1 MASDGGPFAASL
13 VDVAVRAAVLAGAP
27 RRTVA
32 ATAAAV
38 ASAVMVA
45 MRTGAGA
52 GGGAAAAPTASQL
65 RRSKRKKKVAREALA
80 AASRQPHD
88 VEVAETM
95 VHSGASD
102 LSTPLA
108 QATALDIAATPLPAL
123 AEHLPPSLC
132 QHCGQ
137 SFSSRNGL
145 FKHLKAS
152 GHGKFFAPSTSD
164 SASGSG
170 LPGDGDSACSQRFAS
185 LDDALRV
192 NELNDTAV
200 TTASPLEFLKSTPA
214 GGAARSYGSPT
225 LPSLQRRAQ
234 PYPAGK
240 GP

>member
-38 ASAVMVA
+38 APAVMVA
-45 MRTGAGA
+45 WRAGAGA
-52 GGGAAAAPTASQL
+52 SGGAAAAPTASQL
-65 RRSKRKKKVAREALA
+65 RRSKRKKKIAREALA
-80 AASRQPHD
+80 AASQQPHD
-88 VEVAETM
+88 MEVDETK
-95 VHSGASD
+95 VHSGACDIS
-102 LSTPLA
+102 SPLA

-152 GHGKFFAPSTSD
+152 GHGNFFAPSTSD

-200 TTASPLEFLKSTPA
+200 TTASRLESLKSTPA
-214 GGAARSYGSPT
+214 GGAARSYGSPI

-234 PYPAGK
+234 PYPAVK